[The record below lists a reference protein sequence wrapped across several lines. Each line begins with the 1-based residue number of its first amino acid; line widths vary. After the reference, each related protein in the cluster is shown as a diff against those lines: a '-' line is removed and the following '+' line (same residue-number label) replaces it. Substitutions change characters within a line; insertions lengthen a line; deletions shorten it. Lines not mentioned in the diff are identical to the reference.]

1 MLLPEEH
8 QAAQAA
14 IINEL
19 ANNGDVRGLVAIAVA
34 DANQRARL
42 LPQLSLDLR
51 NVYDVATEL
60 LNVCIADQ
68 FTAVPTCWLE
78 AILIRV
84 NLGQQSALLG
94 RVIARLHARQMPPS
108 TAFEKAWLNQ
118 VPFFDRATFRPLVKK
133 LITTTDL
140 PVLRVNGPPGCGC
153 TYTARA
159 LEEIAREYAQHIT
172 VLTAEI
178 PASQAT
184 VYSIEDLVGD
194 LLALIPGG
202 LPLPPRSGSSYPGQ
216 LIRHTL
222 NQAASQYQTLIF
234 VIDGAG
240 LHEVNEEIKLFAAG
254 LAKEICRLAARPRA
268 RLVLINYQQQ
278 LRVQAFDMRDEIVPD
293 PAALQEA
300 DLERCLMDMEACRI
314 AAGGAKLPAPAKE
327 IAKLLLA
334 QAPADPKTRLEHLN
348 GRLVAIFE
356 G

>member
-1 MLLPEEH
+1 MLLPEEY
-8 QAAQAA
+8 QAAAA
-14 IINEL
+14 AVINVL
-19 ANNGDVRGLVAIAVA
+19 ANDGDVRGLVTTSVA

-42 LPQLSLDLR
+42 LSRLSLDLR
-51 NVYDVATEL
+51 TVHDAALEL
-60 LNVCIADQ
+60 LHACIEDR
-68 FTAVPTCWLE
+68 FTATPTCWLE
-78 AILIRV
+78 AILIKV
-84 NLGQQSALLG
+84 NVMGQNALLQAA
-94 RVIARLHARQMPPS
+94 IARLHAQRMPPS
-108 TAFEKAWLNQ
+108 TAFDKSWLNQ
-118 VPFFDRATFRPLVKK
+118 VPFFDRTMFRPLVRK

-140 PVLRVNGPPGCGC
+140 PVLRVNGPSGCGC

-159 LEEIAREYAQHIT
+159 LEEIAREYGQHIT

-184 VYSIEDLVGD
+184 VYSLEDLVGD
-194 LLALIPGG
+194 LLALVPGG

-240 LHEVNEEIKLFAAG
+240 LPDVNDEIKLFAAG
-254 LAKEICRLAARPRA
+254 LAKDICRLAARPRA
-268 RLVLINYQQQ
+268 RLVLINHQQK
-278 LRVQAFDMRDEIVPD
+278 LSVQAFDMRDEIVPD

-300 DLERCLMDMEACRI
+300 DLERCLVDMEACRL
-314 AAGGAKLPAPAKE
+314 AAGGAKLQAPAKE

-334 QAPADPKTRLEHLN
+334 EAPADPKARLEHLN

-356 G
+356 S